1 MGLVVWLALH
11 LQIRHQFIL
20 PRRSGNSSIVNC
32 DEINNS
38 IEDDMAQ
45 LQNHFINRIRQ
56 YSSLARRRG

>member
-1 MGLVVWLALH
+1 MGLVVLLALH
-11 LQIRHQFIL
+11 LQMRHQFIF

-32 DEINNS
+32 DKIANS

-45 LQNHFINRIRQ
+45 LQNDLINRMRQ